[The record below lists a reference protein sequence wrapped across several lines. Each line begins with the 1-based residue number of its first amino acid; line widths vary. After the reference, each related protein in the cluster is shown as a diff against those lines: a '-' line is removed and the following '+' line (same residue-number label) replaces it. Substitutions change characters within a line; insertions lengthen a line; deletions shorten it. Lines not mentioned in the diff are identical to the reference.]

1 MAVFNFLWQG
11 SWALDTNGLDGT
23 NLIAASFKFRAYFL
37 HPAVKSAFQTVRAY
51 RAWRAIEKHQIV
63 KVTKYSLAAEILR
76 GRGRWDA
83 ERITTVIL
91 AVFSLAYFGLEL
103 SVGLAYC
110 EGDADILHRPPP
122 VVFHKCAGGDGMGH
136 WQVSHCCRLCF
147 VINADIICQ
156 KRLAPR
162 GSAQSVG
169 LAPCG
174 YDVRMSTTFC
184 FHSLVIVL

>member
-1 MAVFNFLWQG
+1 MSDQKKKKHTNPNISELSTNDVPGITEPSVHTLTYVVVTVTKTGTSPRRGAARPLTQNGCVQLFRQG

-23 NLIAASFKFRAYFL
+23 KLIAASFNFRAYFL

-63 KVTKYSLAAEILR
+63 EVTKYSLAAEILR

-91 AVFSLAYFGLEL
+91 AVFSLASFGLEI

-110 EGDADILHRPPP
+110 EGDEDILHRPPP
-122 VVFHKCAGGDGMGH
+122 AVFHKM
-136 WQVSHCCRLCF
+136 CR
-147 VINADIICQ
+147 
-156 KRLAPR
+156 
-162 GSAQSVG
+162 G
-169 LAPCG
+169 
-174 YDVRMSTTFC
+174 
-184 FHSLVIVL
+184 